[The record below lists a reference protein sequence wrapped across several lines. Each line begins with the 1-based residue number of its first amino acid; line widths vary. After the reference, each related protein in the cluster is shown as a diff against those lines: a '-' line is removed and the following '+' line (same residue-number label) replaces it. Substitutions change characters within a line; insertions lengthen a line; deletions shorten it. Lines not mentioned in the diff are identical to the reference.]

1 MSAARQTARPE
12 PRSTR
17 DAILDVAE
25 RHFAER
31 GFAGAS
37 MREITGEAGLKNQA
51 SLYHHF
57 ASKRALYEAVL
68 GRGVEP
74 ILHLVG
80 QVDHVGEA
88 GGDAFLD
95 QVLDYL
101 RDHPHLP
108 RLIQRAGLDDARY
121 LKKVVNQLL
130 TPLYAQGLRIL
141 AGAGGAWEPAEL
153 PHVAVGLFHMIFG
166 YFANTA
172 LLEVVLQDDPR
183 GEVAV
188 DRQRQFLKTA
198 IRRLLEPQPSPPK
211 PPRIVA
217 KTGRRS

>member
-1 MSAARQTARPE
+1 MSTARQMVRSET
-12 PRSTR
+12 RSTR

-37 MREITGEAGLKNQA
+37 MREITSEAGLKNQA

-68 GRGVEP
+68 ARGVEP
-74 ILHLVG
+74 ILFLVR
-80 QVDHVGEA
+80 QVDHA
-88 GGDAFLD
+88 GDAAGDAFLD

-130 TPLYAQGLRIL
+130 GPLYAQGLRVL
-141 AGAGGAWEPAEL
+141 AGASEAWDAAEL

-183 GEVAV
+183 GNAAV

-198 IRRLLEPQPSPPK
+198 IRRLLEPKTP
-211 PPRIVA
+211 VA
-217 KTGRRS
+217 KTSRRRT

>member
-1 MSAARQTARPE
+1 MSAARQTARTE

-37 MREITGEAGLKNQA
+37 MREITAEAGLKNQA

-74 ILHLVG
+74 ILQLIG
-80 QVDHVGEA
+80 RIEGVGEA
-88 GGDAFLD
+88 GDAFLD
-95 QVLDYL
+95 QVLDHL
-101 RDHPHLP
+101 RDHPNLP

-121 LKKVVNQLL
+121 LKRVVSQLL
-130 TPLYAQGLRIL
+130 TPLYAQGLRVL
-141 AGAGGAWEPAEL
+141 GGAGGQWGAGEL
-153 PHVAVGLFHMIFG
+153 PHVALGLFHMIFG

-172 LLEVVLQDDPR
+172 LFEAVLGTDPR
-183 GEVAV
+183 DADAI

-198 IRRLLEPQPSPPK
+198 IRRLLGQPEAPK
-211 PPRIVA
+211 PPRIV
-217 KTGRRS
+217 TRSRRRP

>member
-1 MSAARQTARPE
+1 MSAARQTV
-12 PRSTR
+12 RSETRSSR

-37 MREITGEAGLKNQA
+37 MREITAESGLKNQA

-74 ILHLVG
+74 ILFLVG
-80 QVDHVGEA
+80 QVDRAGDA
-88 GGDAFLD
+88 GGDVFLD

-121 LKKVVNQLL
+121 LRKVVNQLL
-130 TPLYAQGLRIL
+130 TPLYAQGLRVL

-183 GEVAV
+183 GEAAV
-188 DRQRQFLKTA
+188 DRQRRFLKTA
-198 IRRLLEPQPSPPK
+198 IRRLLEPDSGPK
-211 PPRIVA
+211 PPRIVS
-217 KTGRRS
+217 KSGRRS

>member
-1 MSAARQTARPE
+1 VSTARQTVRSEA
-12 PRSTR
+12 RSTR
-17 DAILDVAE
+17 DAILDVAA

-37 MREITGEAGLKNQA
+37 MREITAEAGLRNQA

-74 ILHLVG
+74 ILFLVRQIQSAG
-80 QVDHVGEA
+80 DA

-121 LKKVVNQLL
+121 LKKVVTQLL
-130 TPLYAQGLRIL
+130 TPLYAQGLRVL
-141 AGAGGAWEPAEL
+141 AGASQAWPAAEL

-183 GEVAV
+183 GDAAV

-198 IRRLLEPQPSPPK
+198 IRRLLEPQAPNVTKS
-211 PPRIVA
+211 
-217 KTGRRS
+217 RRRT